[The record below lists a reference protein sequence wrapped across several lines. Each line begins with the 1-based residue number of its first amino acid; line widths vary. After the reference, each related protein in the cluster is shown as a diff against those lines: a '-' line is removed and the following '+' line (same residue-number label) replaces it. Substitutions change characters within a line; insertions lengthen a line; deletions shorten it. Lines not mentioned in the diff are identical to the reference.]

1 MYDNHVL
8 FDFYRRMENE
18 TTSTRST
25 SQDATDYLNSLSAN
39 CTAWLL
45 ERNRTASDFDDDGL
59 TSLLETEEN
68 PSYFSR
74 DYRIVGTFF
83 QGLILLV
90 GVLGNLLVVLVI
102 AYSHLSLLLST

>member
-1 MYDNHVL
+1 M
-8 FDFYRRMENE
+8 NE
-18 TTSTRST
+18 TE
-25 SQDATDYLNSLSAN
+25 DMTDYFSNLGVN

-45 ERNRTASDFDDDGL
+45 AGGNQTSSEIDDM
-59 TSLLETEEN
+59 TSSTESEEN

-102 AYSHLSLLLST
+102 MTVVAISYTSFI